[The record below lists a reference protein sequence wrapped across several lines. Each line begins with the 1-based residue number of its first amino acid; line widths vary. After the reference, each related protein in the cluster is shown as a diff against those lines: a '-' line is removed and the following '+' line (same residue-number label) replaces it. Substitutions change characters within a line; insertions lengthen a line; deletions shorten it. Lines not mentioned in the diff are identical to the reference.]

1 MITDKLCPAKKRAL
15 LKGEGLRKTHI
26 KIKGHLALSYYHH
39 IIKIII
45 EVREEGEK
53 GKDRGR
59 EKTFFKK
66 KEGGKEKERKRGER
80 EGKREGERNEGKERE
95 TRREGKKRR
104 ERKK

>member
-1 MITDKLCPAKKRAL
+1 MITDKLRPAKKRTL

-53 GKDRGR
+53 GKD
-59 EKTFFKK
+59 K
-66 KEGGKEKERKRGER
+66 
-80 EGKREGERNEGKERE
+80 
-95 TRREGKKRR
+95 R
-104 ERKK
+104 ERKDVF

>member
-1 MITDKLCPAKKRAL
+1 MITDELCPVKKRTL

-26 KIKGHLALSYYHH
+26 KIKGPLAFSYYHH

-45 EVREEGEK
+45 EERKEKK

-59 EKTFFKK
+59 EKTFFFKK

-80 EGKREGERNEGKERE
+80 EGKG
-95 TRREGKKRR
+95 RREK
-104 ERKK
+104 